1 MQFVEVM
8 VAASVFTAAA
18 GGSLQLFAQAASS
31 SQQGELRQQQL
42 ERVEFDR
49 LQLQAH
55 WRRELQAQDQRSCP
69 VGSDQLQVL
78 AAQLPPPPQVQRELL
93 MGEKADELRLRWRV
107 DVQAAPVRERLVTG
121 AGLGLCSAAAPS
133 VDTELQEAPR

>member
-1 MQFVEVM
+1 MQLVEVL

-42 ERVEFDR
+42 ERVDFDR

-55 WRRELQAQDQRSCP
+55 WRRQLQARLSCTD
-69 VGSDQLQVL
+69 GADLLQAM
-78 AAQLPPPPQVQRELL
+78 AAELPPPPQVHREVLK
-93 MGEKADELRLRWRV
+93 GDNAHELRLRWRM
-107 DVQAAPVRERLVTG
+107 DGNSPLVRERLVTI
-121 AGLGLCSAAAPS
+121 AGLGLCSPALAPAAPAL
-133 VDTELQEAPR
+133 EEQL

>member
-1 MQFVEVM
+1 MQFVEVL

-55 WRRELQAQDQRSCP
+55 WRRELQGQSFCG
-69 VGSDQLQVL
+69 VGADQLQAL
-78 AAQLPPPPQVQRELL
+78 ASALPPPPQVKRELL
-93 MGEKADELRLRWRV
+93 PGARTDELRLRWRIAS
-107 DVQAAPVRERLVTG
+107 QSAPVRERLVTA
-121 AGLGLCSAAAPS
+121 AGLGLCSEGIPS
-133 VDTELQEAPR
+133 VDSAEQEGA